1 MLKFLLPLLLFL
13 SPSPSKAEY
22 ELLVDDHYTPHAMG
36 CMMLG
41 ECTKGVDKLSKT
53 HLKQVND
60 ILEVLDDVNVDVF
73 SAPQYYFPVG
83 VRGVYFSKSNQ
94 IFVNKELTKRDQ
106 ALLYVMR
113 HEGWHAVQD
122 CMAGSIDNSLI
133 AIVFPEDKIPQFL
146 QDMVEEAYS
155 DGIIW
160 EKEAKWA
167 GYQPGLT
174 LEALKT
180 CRDGVMWD
188 KYEPTP
194 LTRQYLVEYGF
205 ITD

>member
-1 MLKFLLPLLLFL
+1 
-13 SPSPSKAEY
+13 
-22 ELLVDDHYTPHAMG
+22 
-36 CMMLG
+36 MLG
-41 ECTKGVDKLSKT
+41 ECTKDIDKLT
-53 HLKQVND
+53 GHHLKQVD
-60 ILEVLDDVNVDVF
+60 DLIKVLEDVNVETYA
-73 SAPQYYFPVG
+73 APQYYFPIG
-83 VRGVYFSKSNQ
+83 VRGVYFSKENK
-94 IFVNKELTKRDQ
+94 IFLNKELTNRTPT
-106 ALLYVMR
+106 LLYVMR

-133 AIVFPEDKIPQFL
+133 AIVFPESRIPKYMQE
-146 QDMVEEAYS
+146 MVENTYNK
-155 DGIIW
+155 GVIW

-180 CRDGVMWD
+180 CRDGVMWE

-194 LTRQYLVEYGF
+194 LTREYLVEQGF